1 VARRYGFSLFS
12 NGKTIFYER
21 VQRVG
26 KILFLIFYYI
36 DNKTSIRQNTESRR
50 EITEIRP
57 SINSRVRLWKIISST
72 EEYKN
77 LRTLTLTEYLQRI
90 LQFPNRISYESF
102 SNQDNEFPNLQNCNA
117 SDNNCIRHFVAK

>member
-1 VARRYGFSLFS
+1 MAQRCGFSLFS

-26 KILFLIFYYI
+26 KILFLIFYCI

-50 EITEIRP
+50 EITEIRS

-77 LRTLTLTEYLQRI
+77 LRILTLTEY
-90 LQFPNRISYESF
+90 
-102 SNQDNEFPNLQNCNA
+102 
-117 SDNNCIRHFVAK
+117 